1 MLVHLVC
8 GLQKNTPTT
17 NKWKEKL
24 CSRYIA
30 TIQVNLMCA
39 YTASINPG
47 LERRSSL
54 DRRKRQMSFLS
65 WCHLKGKRAAVRREE
80 DRAKS
85 YQIDRHSRRTLA
97 VIMLIIALSILDAV
111 FTLVLINRGASE
123 INPIMAFGV
132 KYLLTCASVLIILLN
147 KNRYI
152 FRTRVRGKI
161 LLGCLVIPFALVV
174 HWEIYLILF
183 VL

>member
-1 MLVHLVC
+1 M
-8 GLQKNTPTT
+8 
-17 NKWKEKL
+17 
-24 CSRYIA
+24 R
-30 TIQVNLMCA
+30 A

-47 LERRSSL
+47 LERRSGI

-65 WCHLKGKRAAVRREE
+65 WCLLKGRRSAVRREE

-97 VIMLIIALSILDAV
+97 VILLIIALSILDAI

-123 INPIMAFGV
+123 INPIMAFFLNHGPITFFGV

-174 HWEIYLILF
+174 HWELYLILF